1 MKKQN
6 VRTLSLIVATITYL
20 LIGAAIFDRFANT
33 NTNTITYLLIGQKY
47 LTVLQISIQITNI
60 DTDKDTDINADT
72 NTHMMII
79 CSIES
84 EEEQRQKEA
93 LTGAVR
99 LRILKKLHVLI
110 F

>member
-1 MKKQN
+1 MQ
-6 VRTLSLIVATITYL
+6 
-20 LIGAAIFDRFANT
+20 
-33 NTNTITYLLIGQKY
+33 
-47 LTVLQISIQITNI
+47 
-60 DTDKDTDINADT
+60 INADT
-72 NTHMMII
+72 MMII